1 MPRCRD
7 VRSAVTSQSPELGDW
22 LQTTTCLRLPS
33 SSKTPPPGCCATAR
47 TLLRT
52 PTTGAATPPASAL
65 PPQSLAS
72 SHSCRRARPASA
84 PTVSN
89 PYPAPVDFHERAAPC
104 QAKSFGRLSNNRGS
118 PTLREAR
125 CSVPTIFLPQKGFSA
140 FRRFAL
146 LPFALLSGAFAP
158 VPVGILNLKSGAAI
172 SVPN

>member
-1 MPRCRD
+1 M
-7 VRSAVTSQSPELGDW
+7 GIW
-22 LQTTTCLRLPS
+22 CLVMHRRFRFS
-33 SSKTPPPGCCATAR
+33 RIVC
-47 TLLRT
+47 LLEFRF
-52 PTTGAATPPASAL
+52 A
-65 PPQSLAS
+65 
-72 SHSCRRARPASA
+72 ARPL
-84 PTVSN
+84 
-89 PYPAPVDFHERAAPC
+89 PYGHGFHERAAPC